1 MFRKFMTTTA
11 IVALMSTGAIAADE
25 GKTDMK
31 TGTEM
36 KSGTEMKAGDNS
48 ALFSSD
54 KSVKPMNSWHGYYT
68 GTPNQVLASSL
79 IGQTVYHGAVRDD
92 IEVGDVN
99 DIVMSRDGTAKAVV
113 IGVGGFLGI
122 GEKEVAVDF
131 ERLTWT
137 SLDNR
142 QYLTLAATK
151 EELEQA
157 PEFQR
162 TPENEMESST
172 GDDAAMET
180 TKTDDSAITG
190 NKSDQDVAMTEP
202 TDTTETADKSMTDD
216 QTTADTQE
224 EMAVVDPTTVSAD
237 DLIGAVVYSAENENI
252 GEIGD
257 VILTG
262 DEKKA
267 EAYIV
272 DVGGF
277 LGIGE
282 KPVAIEPGAVKVMKD
297 GNGTLSV
304 HTPFEQAKLENHK
317 AYTKDGYDQDRD
329 SVVIR

>member
-1 MFRKFMTTTA
+1 MFRKIMTTTA
-11 IVALMSTGAIAADE
+11 IVALMSTGAIAASD

-31 TGTEM
+31 TGTD
-36 KSGTEMKAGDNS
+36 MKAGDNS
-48 ALFSSD
+48 TLFSSD
-54 KSVKPMNSWHGYYT
+54 KSVKPMKSWHGYYT

-99 DIVMSRDGTAKAVV
+99 DIVMSRDGKAKAVV
-113 IGVGGFLGI
+113 IGVGGFLGL

-131 ERLTWT
+131 DRLTWT

-157 PEFQR
+157 PAFQR
-162 TPENEMESST
+162 TPENEMEATTDKDMTST
-172 GDDAAMET
+172 ADDAAM
-180 TKTDDSAITG
+180 K
-190 NKSDQDVAMTEP
+190 
-202 TDTTETADKSMTDD
+202 TTEAKKDVDMT
-216 QTTADTQE
+216 
-224 EMAVVDPTTVSAD
+224 VVDPSTVSTD
-237 DLIGAVVYSAENENI
+237 ELIGATVYGADDENI
-252 GEIGD
+252 GEVGD

-262 DEKKA
+262 DQKKA

-297 GNGTLSV
+297 GDGTLTV
-304 HTPFEQAKLENHK
+304 HTPFKQAKLENHK
-317 AYTKDGYDQDRD
+317 AYTKDGYDHDRN

>member
-1 MFRKFMTTTA
+1 MFRKIMTTTA

-31 TGTEM
+31 T
-36 KSGTEMKAGDNS
+36 GDNS

-162 TPENEMESST
+162 TPENEMESSMKEDTSAT
-172 GDDAAMET
+172 GDDAAMDTAKT
-180 TKTDDSAITG
+180 TDSAITG
-190 NKSDQDVAMTEP
+190 NAAEKDVAMTE
-202 TDTTETADKSMTDD
+202 ATDD
-216 QTTADTQE
+216 QATGDTQE
-224 EMAVVDPTTVSAD
+224 EMAVVDPATVSAD

-282 KPVAIEPGAVKVMKD
+282 KPVAIEPGSVKVMKD
-297 GNGTLSV
+297 GNGTLTV

-317 AYTKDGYDQDRD
+317 AYTKDDYDQDRD